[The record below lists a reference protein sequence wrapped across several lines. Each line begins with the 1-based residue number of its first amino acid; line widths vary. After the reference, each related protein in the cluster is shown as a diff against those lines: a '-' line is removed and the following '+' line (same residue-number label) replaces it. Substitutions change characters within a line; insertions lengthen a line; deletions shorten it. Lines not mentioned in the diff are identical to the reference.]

1 MNVCCK
7 RLLIHLLFL
16 CLLAWALPAPAELP
30 PQTRWADPSSVRLDV
45 EFPGNGYH
53 ATWDLHRCDC
63 GDLLVLSELSI
74 PGQTETGET
83 LLVEGRVILSRGF
96 GQRQAELG
104 ASLDAPALM
113 MQLALRLLERSSP
126 AGPSAIKE
134 AVEVAVNDDISPIHL
149 DSGGAEGSFVAPW
162 SLQGSI
168 QPVGATQRRFDL
180 QFRFSTGNPGEDL
193 VGSMRL
199 SGLADYAASE
209 FPLPPSM
216 PVQDWQFHWRDE
228 ADPAASK
235 VQSDSTLEELR
246 SQIRA
251 VDQIR

>member
-1 MNVCCK
+1 MNRCYK

-16 CLLAWALPAPAELP
+16 CSLTWALPAPADLP

-53 ATWDLHRCDC
+53 ATWNLHRCDC

-96 GQRQAELG
+96 GQHQAELG

-126 AGPSAIKE
+126 AGPSAINA
-134 AVEVAVNDDISPIHL
+134 AVEVAVDDDISPIHL

-168 QPVGATQRRFDL
+168 QPVSATQRRFDL
-180 QFRFSTGNPGEDL
+180 QFRFSTGNPGEEL

-199 SGLADYAASE
+199 YGLAEYAASE
-209 FPLPPSM
+209 FPLSPSM
-216 PVQDWQFHWRDE
+216 PVQDWQFHWRDA
-228 ADPAASK
+228 ADPAASM

-246 SQIRA
+246 SRIRA
-251 VDQIR
+251 ADQIR

>member
-1 MNVCCK
+1 MKNCYK

-16 CLLAWALPAPAELP
+16 CFLTWALPASADLP

-83 LLVEGRVILSRGF
+83 LLVEGRLVLSRGF
-96 GQRQAELG
+96 GQQQAELG

-126 AGPSAIKE
+126 AGPAAITE
-134 AVEVAVNDDISPIHL
+134 TVEVAVDDDISPIHL

-162 SLQGSI
+162 SLQSSI

-193 VGSMRL
+193 AGSMRL
-199 SGLADYAASE
+199 TGLAEYAASE
-209 FPLPPSM
+209 FPLSPSM
-216 PVQDWQFHWRDE
+216 SVQGWQFHWRDE
-228 ADPAASK
+228 ADPAVST

-246 SQIRA
+246 SNIRA
-251 VDQIR
+251 AD